1 MVFKIFSLNVLH
13 VFYSVPIQIAFNS
26 FASSFLKFP
35 MCMSFSSPGIH
46 GLVFEIIQHLYLFGN
61 FTLEGTIGEGY
72 CLHTSVNLYCEHP
85 DCLFHLLEKQYL
97 DTFEMKAEVCDS
109 VS

>member
-1 MVFKIFSLNVLH
+1 MVFKIFSLNVH
-13 VFYSVPIQIAFNS
+13 VFYSVPVQIAFNS
-26 FASSFLKFP
+26 FASFLKFL
-35 MCMSFSSPGIH
+35 MSFSSLGIH
-46 GLVFEIIQHLYLFGN
+46 GIVFEIIQHLYLFGN
-61 FTLEGTIGEGY
+61 FTLDGTIEEGY

-85 DCLFHLLEKQYL
+85 DCLFQLLEKQFL